1 MATKEERDRRLT
13 ALENATEEWGK
24 KEKERLEGDVT
35 FLKSVIKGRTGA
47 GKLANQ
53 GVADSK
59 DLLINKIG
67 QFLEG

>member
-1 MATKEERDRRLT
+1 MATKEERDARLT
-13 ALENATEEWGK
+13 ALEKATDEWGK
-24 KEKERLEGDVT
+24 KEKKRLEGDVT

-53 GVADSK
+53 GVADSS
-59 DLLINKIG
+59 DLLVQKIG

>member
-1 MATKEERDRRLT
+1 MASKVDRDKRLT
-13 ALENATEEWGK
+13 ALEKAVNNWGK
-24 KEKERLEGDVT
+24 GEKKRLEEDVK

-53 GVADSK
+53 GIADSS
-59 DLLINKIG
+59 DLLVQKIG